1 MFWVKLLSSLL
12 ILDDFMRKILVT
24 GGAGNVGGAL
34 VEKLVQDKTN
44 FVVVV
49 DDLSTGFLSKL
60 PSSEHEN
67 WKFIKAD
74 VNDYREISAIMLA
87 YNFHYVYHFAAVV
100 GVIRTQENPVSVLN
114 DISGI
119 KHILNL
125 SKNSSVKHV
134 FFSSSSEV
142 YGEPVELPQ
151 HEHKTPLNSRV
162 PYAVVKNVGESFLKS
177 YYQEYGLTYTIF
189 RFFNTYGPNQSTDFV
204 VSRFLALALKGED
217 ITIYGDGSQTRTF
230 TYIDDNVDTIV
241 TIMNKKLLENDV
253 INIGSDKLMTVLEL
267 AKLIIQITNSKSQ
280 IVHVPALKEGDMTR
294 RQPDNTKMK
303 EILGRDLISV
313 EDGIKRMMTSQ
324 KYLKSIGL

>member
-1 MFWVKLLSSLL
+1 
-12 ILDDFMRKILVT
+12 MRKILVT

-49 DDLSTGFLSKL
+49 DDLSTGYLSKL

-74 VNDYREISAIMLA
+74 VNNYREISSIMLA
-87 YNFHYVYHFAAVV
+87 YSFHYVYHFAAVV
-100 GVIRTQENPVSVLN
+100 GVIRTQENPVKVLN

-125 SKNSSVKHV
+125 SKNSSVKHI

-151 HEHKTPLNSRV
+151 HEHRTPLNSRV

-177 YYQEYGLTYTIF
+177 YQQEFGLAYTIF

-230 TYIDDNVDTIV
+230 TYIDDNIDTIAI
-241 TIMNKKLLENDV
+241 IMNKKLLENDV

-267 AKLIIQITNSKSQ
+267 ANLVLKITNSKST

-303 EILGRDLISV
+303 EILGRELITV
-313 EDGIKRMMTSQ
+313 EDGIKKMMASE

>member
-1 MFWVKLLSSLL
+1 
-12 ILDDFMRKILVT
+12 MRKILVT

-49 DDLSTGFLSKL
+49 DDLSTGYLSKL

-74 VNDYREISAIMLA
+74 VNNYREISAIMLA
-87 YNFHYVYHFAAVV
+87 YNFHYVFHFAAVV
-100 GVIRTQENPVSVLN
+100 GVLRTQENPVSVLN

-151 HEHKTPLNSRV
+151 HEHRTPLNSRV

-177 YYQEYGLTYTIF
+177 YHQEFGLTYTIF

-204 VSRFLALALKGED
+204 VSRFLSLALKGED

-230 TYIDDNVDTIV
+230 TYIDDNIDTIV
-241 TIMNKKLLENDV
+241 SIMNNRLLENDV
-253 INIGSDKLMTVLEL
+253 INIGSDKLMTVLDL
-267 AKLIIQITNSKSQ
+267 AKLVIKLTNSKSQ
-280 IVHVPALKEGDMTR
+280 IVHLPPLKEGDMTR

-303 EILGRDLISV
+303 EILGRELISV
-313 EDGIKRMMTSQ
+313 EEGIKRMMASQ
-324 KYLKSIGL
+324 KYLQSIGL

>member
-1 MFWVKLLSSLL
+1 MVILVYSLW
-12 ILDDFMRKILVT
+12 ILDVFMRKILVT

-60 PSSEHEN
+60 PSADHEN

-74 VNDYREISAIMLA
+74 VNNYREISSIMLA

-119 KHILNL
+119 KHVLNL

-151 HEHKTPLNSRV
+151 HEHRTPLNSRV

-177 YYQEYGLTYTIF
+177 FQQEYGLAYTIF

-230 TYIDDNVDTIV
+230 TFIDDNIDTIT
-241 TIMNKKLLENDV
+241 TIMNNKLLENDV

-267 AKLIIQITNSKSQ
+267 AKLVIQITNSKSQ
-280 IVHVPALKEGDMTR
+280 IVHLPPLKEGDMTR
-294 RQPDNTKMK
+294 RQPDNSKMK
-303 EILGRDLISV
+303 EILGRELISV
-313 EDGIKRMMTSQ
+313 EEGIKRMMTSQ
-324 KYLKSIGL
+324 KYLQSIGL

>member
-1 MFWVKLLSSLL
+1 
-12 ILDDFMRKILVT
+12 MRKILVT

-49 DDLSTGFLSKL
+49 DDLSTGYISKL

-100 GVIRTQENPVSVLN
+100 GVLRTQENPVSVLN

-151 HEHKTPLNSRV
+151 HEHRTPLNSRV

-267 AKLIIQITNSKSQ
+267 AKLVIQITNSKSQ
-280 IVHVPALKEGDMTR
+280 IVHLPPLKEGDMTR

-313 EDGIKRMMTSQ
+313 EDGIKRMMESE
-324 KYLKSIGL
+324 KYLQSIGL

>member
-1 MFWVKLLSSLL
+1 
-12 ILDDFMRKILVT
+12 MRYILVT

-34 VEKLVQDKTN
+34 VEKLIEDKTN
-44 FVVVV
+44 FVVIV
-49 DDLSTGFLSKL
+49 DNLSTGYMSKL
-60 PSSEHEN
+60 PSPEYEN
-67 WKFIKAD
+67 WKFIKAN
-74 VNDYREISAIMLA
+74 VNDYRDISAIMLS

-100 GVIRTQENPVSVLN
+100 GVIRTQENPVNVLE

-119 KHILNL
+119 KYILNL

-151 HEHKTPLNSRV
+151 HEHRTPLNSRV
-162 PYAVVKNVGESFLKS
+162 PYAVVKNVGESYLKS
-177 YYQEYGLTYTIF
+177 YYQEFGLEYTIF

-230 TYIDDNVDTIV
+230 TYIDDNIDTIV
-241 TIMNKKLLENDV
+241 TIMNKQLLPNDV

-267 AKLIIQITNSKSQ
+267 AHLIIKVTNSKSK
-280 IVHVPALKEGDMTR
+280 IIHLPALKEGDMTR

-303 EILGRDLISV
+303 KILQRELISV
-313 EDGIKRMMTSQ
+313 EDGIKNMMASE

>member
-1 MFWVKLLSSLL
+1 M
-12 ILDDFMRKILVT
+12 KILVT

-34 VEKLVQDKTN
+34 VQKLIEDNSN

-49 DDLSTGFLSKL
+49 DNLSTGFLSKL
-60 PSSEHEN
+60 PSIEFTN

-74 VNDYREISAIMLA
+74 VNNFNEISPIMLSHS
-87 YNFHYVYHFAAVV
+87 FDYVFHFAAVV
-100 GVIRTQENPVSVLN
+100 GVIRTQENPVSVLD

-125 SKNSSVKHV
+125 SKNTSVKHV
-134 FFSSSSEV
+134 YFSSSSEV

-151 HEHKTPLNSRV
+151 HEHRTPLNSRV
-162 PYAVVKNVGESFLKS
+162 PYAVVKNVGECFFRS
-177 YYQEYGLTYTIF
+177 YQQEFGLPYTIF

-204 VSRFLALALKGED
+204 VSKFIALALQNLD

-230 TYIDDNVDTIV
+230 TYVDDTVDTCLNIL
-241 TIMNKKLLENDV
+241 NEKLLENDV

-267 AKLIIQITNSKSQ
+267 AKMVIKITDSKSN
-280 IVHVPALKEGDMTR
+280 IIHLSPLKEGDMTR

-303 EILGRDLISV
+303 EILGRELIDI
-313 EDGIKRMMTSQ
+313 ENGIKRMIKDS

>member
-1 MFWVKLLSSLL
+1 
-12 ILDDFMRKILVT
+12 MRKILVT

-34 VEKLVQDKTN
+34 VEKLIQDKTN
-44 FVVVV
+44 FIVIV

-60 PSSEHEN
+60 PSTEHEN

-151 HEHKTPLNSRV
+151 HEHRTPLNSRV

-177 YYQEYGLTYTIF
+177 YQQEYGLAYTIF

-230 TYIDDNVDTIV
+230 TYIDDNIDTIA
-241 TIMNKKLLENDV
+241 TIMNKRLLENDV
-253 INIGSDKLMTVLEL
+253 INIGSEKLMTVLEL
-267 AKLIIQITNSKSQ
+267 ANLVIKITNSKSN

-303 EILGRDLISV
+303 EILGRELISV
-313 EDGIKRMMTSQ
+313 EDGLKRMMVSE